1 MFLLADAVMSVI
13 SVVLHQGKFITFCV
27 CDRVCCA
34 VQGLGE
40 VYEAEYVKAAT
51 GFSAP
56 DKQDRVRQE
65 ATALFK
71 ALCAKLDALSSF
83 SYTPKP
89 FVTEME
95 VRLRSGGAVL
105 PPRERGKAS
114 RLEKKAE
121 AAVFK
126 ELRQLRILG
135 KGVDLCGF

>member
-1 MFLLADAVMSVI
+1 MSVI
-13 SVVLHQGKFITFCV
+13 SVRDTVVLHQGKFITFCV

-95 VRLRSGGAVL
+95 VRLRSGGRSCRQGSGGKLLVWRRRRKLLSLKSCASFGFL
-105 PPRERGKAS
+105 EKAS
-114 RLEKKAE
+114 IC
-121 AAVFK
+121 AAFD
-126 ELRQLRILG
+126 
-135 KGVDLCGF
+135 GV